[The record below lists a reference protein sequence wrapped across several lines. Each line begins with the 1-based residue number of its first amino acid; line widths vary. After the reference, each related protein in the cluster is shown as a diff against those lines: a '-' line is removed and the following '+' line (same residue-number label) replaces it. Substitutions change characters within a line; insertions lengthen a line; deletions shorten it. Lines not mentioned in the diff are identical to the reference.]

1 MGRKKSL
8 VSGVFPAHVASTACR
23 GSSSLKTSALVAL
36 VASALVLAPLAAPGV
51 DALASGAAGDVTTSE
66 IGALIGGKWGTY
78 GAVVGGVVGGTAG
91 FFGGA
96 YLGSLAGPGAI
107 FVGLKGADIGAG
119 VGAIVGG
126 G

>member
-1 MGRKKSL
+1 MGKKTLVLTARKE
-8 VSGVFPAHVASTACR
+8 P
-23 GSSSLKTSALVAL
+23 SALKRSAVVVL

-51 DALASGAAGDVTTSE
+51 GAIANGTVADVTTSE
-66 IGALIGGKWGTY
+66 VGALIGGKWGTY
-78 GAVVGGVVGGTAG
+78 GAIVGGVVGGCAG